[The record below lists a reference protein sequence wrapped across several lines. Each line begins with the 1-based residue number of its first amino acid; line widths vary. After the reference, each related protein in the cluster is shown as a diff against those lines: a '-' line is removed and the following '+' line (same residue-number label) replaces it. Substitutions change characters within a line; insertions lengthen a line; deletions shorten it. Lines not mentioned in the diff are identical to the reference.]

1 MMLHRHRHH
10 QHHHEHVVEC
20 RQETSRVPSLGK
32 RCVTRTVLAAEDIHH
47 PMVRVVE
54 LLEGSIDLQT
64 GEKRTH
70 AIAHHKAPVLAGVEE
85 RMWERKVHLHE
96 EWHGLFAARAGHIC
110 GGGHTTGHKPRL
122 IKNKH

>member
-1 MMLHRHRHH
+1 M
-10 QHHHEHVVEC
+10 
-20 RQETSRVPSLGK
+20 GK

-47 PMVRVVE
+47 PMVRVIE
-54 LLEGSIDLQT
+54 LLEGSIDLQR
-64 GEKRTH
+64 GRN
-70 AIAHHKAPVLAGVEE
+70 AHTQSPISMDLAGVEE
-85 RMWERKVHLHE
+85 HMWERKVHLHE